1 MGRPC
6 LASAGRAA
14 VSHLPRDMIPS
25 PIRRP
30 SLSSMTPAHRT
41 SAFASF
47 RLQAAIPHSG
57 QIRSRQLRA
66 HSSRSRSRHVFPRA
80 DVRGMA
86 SLRSKHWQRAS
97 LPVQTPYCGRL
108 PTVPQSPG
116 SARRACLS
124 GVISS
129 SQERPLLFGK
139 LHLPSCHTDGRLN
152 EANPNKAQLRAS
164 APCRVNTIAGS
175 R

>member
-66 HSSRSRSRHVFPRA
+66 QIGHSAALGRFSKADITSAWALDHHGGFPPSTFTSSTRRGLWRDLLAQRPNSRLGQPRLAQGVERRLKNWLVVVQPFDRELGVEAASFSQRSACFVDFS
-80 DVRGMA
+80 DE
-86 SLRSKHWQRAS
+86 
-97 LPVQTPYCGRL
+97 RL
-108 PTVPQSPG
+108 GGGQV
-116 SARRACLS
+116 
-124 GVISS
+124 
-129 SQERPLLFGK
+129 
-139 LHLPSCHTDGRLN
+139 
-152 EANPNKAQLRAS
+152 
-164 APCRVNTIAGS
+164 
-175 R
+175 